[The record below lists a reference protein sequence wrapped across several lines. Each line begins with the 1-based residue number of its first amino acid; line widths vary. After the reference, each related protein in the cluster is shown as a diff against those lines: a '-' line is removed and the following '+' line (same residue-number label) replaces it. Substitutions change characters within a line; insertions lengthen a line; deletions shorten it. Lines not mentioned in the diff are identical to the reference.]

1 MQIFS
6 ETVKGWMTEP
16 VISISPDATVI
27 EADRM
32 MREYGIRRLPVIKK
46 DKLVG
51 IVTRGDVR
59 EARASAATSLS
70 IWELNYLIA
79 RLTVAKVMSSD
90 VITIGP
96 DANVADAADLMLNKK
111 VSGVPVLDDKKKVVG
126 IITESDI
133 FRMVVKNYQQS
144 SETA

>member
-32 MREYGIRRLPVIKK
+32 MREYGIRRLPVVKK

-96 DANVADAADLMLNKK
+96 DANVADAAELMLNKK

>member
-1 MQIFS
+1 MQIFN

-90 VITIGP
+90 VITIEP
-96 DANVADAADLMLNKK
+96 DANIADAADLMLNKK
-111 VSGVPVLDDKKKVVG
+111 VSGIPVLNDKKNVVG

-133 FRMVVKNYQQS
+133 FRMVVKNYQKS